1 MLSKDERL
9 GVSRGFEHGQSGLD
23 VVNALNHNYRLLSVF
38 LQATVKSAS
47 IVSEP
52 LLANRKDGDAYI
64 IPTNAIEAWQPHA
77 GKIAQWDASNSSWFY
92 ITVRKGFSFFVEDV
106 DKHMIYTAAG
116 WKRVAFEP

>member
-1 MLSKDERL
+1 MT
-9 GVSRGFEHGQSGLD
+9 
-23 VVNALNHNYRLLSVF
+23 VVNS
-38 LQATVKSAS
+38 
-47 IVSEP
+47 SERGKDKTHP
-52 LLANRKDGDAYI
+52 IRMDKDGDAYI
-64 IPTNAIEAWQPHA
+64 IPANAIEAWQPHT